1 MAKPKTVFVCSECG
15 QEYSKWNGRCTA
27 CGSWNTIEEAEPAPV
42 IGGKYSAPAA
52 ELKFSP
58 IGDVDCNDEIRYG
71 TGSSE
76 LDRVLGGGL
85 VKGSLVLIGGDPGI
99 GKSTLLLQICGFMGG
114 EHTILYV
121 SGEESERQIKLRA
134 DRLGVTGG
142 GLLLASGNNCE
153 SIIQAVRKN
162 KPDIVIIDSI
172 QTITSSGITSSA
184 GSVVQVRECTN
195 AFMHL
200 AKSEEIPILSLIH
213 I

>member
-1 MAKPKTVFVCSECG
+1 MRAGILKVERQMHRLRKLEHHRRSRA
-15 QEYSKWNGRCTA
+15 GRRSSA
-27 CGSWNTIEEAEPAPV
+27 GSTLLRRRR
-42 IGGKYSAPAA
+42 
-52 ELKFSP
+52 LKFSP

-172 QTITSSGITSSA
+172 QTITSSG
-184 GSVVQVRECTN
+184 
-195 AFMHL
+195 
-200 AKSEEIPILSLIH
+200 
-213 I
+213 